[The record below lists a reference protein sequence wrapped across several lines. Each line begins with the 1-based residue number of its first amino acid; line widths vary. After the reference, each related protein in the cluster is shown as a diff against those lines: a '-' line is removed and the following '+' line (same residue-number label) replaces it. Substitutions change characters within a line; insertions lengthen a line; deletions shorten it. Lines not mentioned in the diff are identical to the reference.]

1 MSDNVQRQ
9 MASGAIWMVL
19 FKLVERSLG
28 LVSTLILARL
38 LSPDDFGVVAMA
50 TSFIVMA
57 ELLSAFG
64 FDVAIIQNRA
74 ATPADYNTA
83 WTCNLLLG
91 ATITMLMLAMAAPI
105 AEFYRK
111 PELMWV
117 VFALA
122 FGSLATGAE
131 NIGVVAFRKE
141 LDFRKEFKFQVSRK
155 FIGFIVVIPL
165 AFWFRSYWALVA
177 GILFSKVAGT
187 TISYLMHPYRPR
199 LTLSRVRA
207 LFVFSR
213 WLLLNN
219 LVSFLKERSSDFF
232 LGRFVGARGLG
243 TYNVAYELANLPTT
257 EISAPINR
265 ALLPG
270 FAKIDDTAK
279 LESAYANA
287 LSVLALLALPA
298 AATLFAVA
306 PFVVAVLLGQKW
318 LDAIPLMQIL
328 AFNGALLL
336 FHSSISS
343 VLFARGFPGRVTFT
357 NGCFAALLIGLL
369 TVTFNVWPQV
379 GVTGAAIVALTTSAV
394 CTPLYLYQMRRCL
407 GVSPMLFL
415 IAVARPVLASSAAVF
430 AVGWLLPAYV
440 PAMPAA
446 AAVACLLGGSALSV
460 AVYAAVLWLLWHLAG
475 RPQGT
480 GEHMV
485 ITNVREQWARRY
497 GPKAGP
503 TGG

>member
-1 MSDNVQRQ
+1 MSDQVQRQ
-9 MASGAIWMVL
+9 MASGAVWMVL

-64 FDVAIIQNRA
+64 FDVAIIQNRS

-83 WTCNLLLG
+83 WTCNVLLG
-91 ATITMLMLAMAAPI
+91 ATITTLMLAMAAPI

-165 AFWFRSYWALVA
+165 AFWLRSYWALVV

-187 TISYLMHPYRPR
+187 IISYLMHPYRPQP
-199 LTLSRVRA
+199 TLERFRA
-207 LFVFSR
+207 LFAFSR

-270 FAKIDDTAK
+270 FAKIDDTAR

-287 LSVLALLALPA
+287 VSLLALLALPA

-318 LDAIPLMQIL
+318 LAAIPLMQIL

-343 VLFARGFPGRVTFT
+343 VLFARGFPERVTLT

-369 TVTFNVWPQV
+369 ATVFNVKPDV
-379 GVTGAAIVALTTSAV
+379 GVTGAAIVALTTSV
-394 CTPLYLYQMRRCL
+394 LCTPLYLYQMRSCL
-407 GVSPMLFL
+407 GVSPMLFVN
-415 IAVARPVLASSAAVF
+415 AVARPVLAAMAAIGVL
-430 AVGWLLPAYV
+430 VWLLPAYT
-440 PAMPAA
+440 PAMPTALT
-446 AAVACLLGGSALSV
+446 VACLLGGSTLSV
-460 AVYAAVLWLLWHLAG
+460 AVYAGVLALLWHLAG
-475 RPQGT
+475 RPEGS
-480 GEHMV
+480 GERMV
-485 ITNVREQWARRY
+485 INTVRTQWVRRF
-497 GPKAGP
+497 GPKP
-503 TGG
+503 V